1 VGQNTSQADAQA
13 SGGGEIE
20 SKMLIR
26 RGRLLVPPG
35 VRQRLCHRYGWVAP
49 AVLTLFTLT
58 IFPLLFLIYLSF
70 HQWSLNIAARRN
82 FVGLESYARVL
93 TDGAFLDSLIVTL
106 VFTVSSVLPEMIL
119 GTAIAMFIKG
129 RLPDRWRSFFQSVL
143 LLPMMMSYIAI
154 GLLWR
159 YMWDGSIGFI
169 NYLFQSVGLPPQ
181 GWLGDPTMAIF
192 TVAIADIWQWTPFV
206 ILVVLSGLEGL
217 PREPFEAAEM
227 AGASTWQTFRY
238 ITLPLLKPVLI
249 VVLLFRIA
257 DAFRIFD
264 KIWIMTRGGPGN
276 ASESLSVLIYQE
288 SFQSGRFGTAAV
300 MSIFMLVIISVI
312 ALVIIRQAQKM
323 EAI

>member
-1 VGQNTSQADAQA
+1 MSEADAA
-13 SGGGEIE
+13 TPGEQTPE
-20 SKMLIR
+20 SNKLVR
-26 RGRLLVPPG
+26 RVRLLVPAG
-35 VRQRLCHRYGWVAP
+35 IRERIGHRYGWVAP
-49 AVLTLFTLT
+49 AVLTLFSLT

-82 FVGLESYARVL
+82 FAGLESYVRVL
-93 TDGAFLDSLIVTL
+93 TDGAFLESLVVTL
-106 VFTVSSVLPEMIL
+106 IFTISSVVPEMIL
-119 GTAIAMFIKG
+119 GTAIALFVHN
-129 RLPDRWRSFFQSVL
+129 RLPAGWRSFFQSVL

-159 YMWDGSIGFI
+159 YMWNGSIGFI
-169 NYLFQSVGLPPQ
+169 NFLFESVGLPTQ

-192 TVAIADIWQWTPFV
+192 TVVIADIWQWTPFV
-206 ILVVLSGLEGL
+206 ILVVLAGLEGL

-227 AGASTWQTFRY
+227 AGASAWQTFRH
-238 ITLPLLKPVLI
+238 ITLPLLKPVLV
-249 VVLLFRIA
+249 VVLLFRVA

-276 ASESLSVLIYQE
+276 ASTSLSVLIYEE

-300 MSIFMLVIISVI
+300 MSIFMLVVISII
-312 ALVIIRQAQKM
+312 ALVIIRRAQRM